1 MWYADMCGPGLGL
14 GDVCWCFN
22 AKPIQT
28 CNLCAF
34 VFFVVCTQDSC
45 GLFMLVCV
53 ARAVVD
59 FTFFFDIRRTFH
71 SGRLFMTCVLE
82 KWIWFFIL
90 PPAWFAKPCAVAI
103 DKASLAMMFG
113 PECCSVLEKREIAGL
128 QGATGRMAGSLTTCD
143 NSGGD
148 WNSRMVNFPKV
159 FCSSPQPCEFSGQ
172 VESLGRPVNPIRPV
186 VHVAP
191 QVWPWVRSWSQA
203 GTCNYLSQEKIIG
216 KVNLAKKEAH
226 ETDILSK
233 YAIGFYREFVHC
245 TVYLHAQHP
254 RHVCLHF
261 SVETGKR

>member
-1 MWYADMCGPGLGL
+1 MIYEEP
-14 GDVCWCFN
+14 F
-22 AKPIQT
+22 IQEDD
-28 CNLCAF
+28 LW
-34 VFFVVCTQDSC
+34 
-45 GLFMLVCV
+45 L
-53 ARAVVD
+53 
-59 FTFFFDIRRTFH
+59 
-71 SGRLFMTCVLE
+71 
-82 KWIWFFIL
+82 
-90 PPAWFAKPCAVAI
+90 AWFAKPCAVAI

-172 VESLGRPVNPIRPV
+172 VESLGRPVNPIWPV

-216 KVNLAKKEAH
+216 KVILAKKEAH

-233 YAIGFYREFVHC
+233 YVIEIYREFVLYICMPRIHDMF
-245 TVYLHAQHP
+245 VYISVWKQGNGSNSHGDLPQPIPRAFSIDSLEKVATMSLPPSLPFARNFLWHAISLCHTDWH
-254 RHVCLHF
+254 RLDG
-261 SVETGKR
+261 TGKTD